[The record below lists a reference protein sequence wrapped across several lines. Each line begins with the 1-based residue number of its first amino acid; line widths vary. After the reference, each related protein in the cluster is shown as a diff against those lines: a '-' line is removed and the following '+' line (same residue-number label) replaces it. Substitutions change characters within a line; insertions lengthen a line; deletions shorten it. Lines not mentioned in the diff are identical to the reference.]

1 MKVKIDDGRDWV
13 FMRDD
18 GKVYDSKGKEIRWV
32 PIDDLLDP
40 KEFRWKPIEE
50 LGEDEDEIAWR
61 EIGNE
66 PMLEGKGGKQKPMDA
81 KPKTLEKRSGNGK
94 A

>member
-40 KEFRWKPIEE
+40 KEFKWKPIEE
-50 LGEDEDEIAWR
+50 LGEDEDEIIWR
-61 EIGNE
+61 EIYGE
-66 PMLEGKGGKQKPMDA
+66 EADKDISGDHK
-81 KPKTLEKRSGNGK
+81 KRK
-94 A
+94 AVLQGESM